1 MTLSLTDKSA
11 SEVVKQLV
19 LANEDQEIKSIA
31 AITTNPDGEIELYM
45 GLNSGDAYRLISGL
59 EILKLQII
67 KKLMDD
73 GAKPLKDRE

>member
-1 MTLSLTDKSA
+1 MTDKSA